1 MSEQTP
7 QSFANHAR
15 WVPLYHFVLGPILL
29 LNLVWS
35 IVNLV
40 RAFSFATVMGVL
52 MAFVFIGFFAFLR
65 TFALTVQDRV
75 IRLEMRLRLEKLLPA
90 DLKPR
95 IPELARKQLVALRF
109 ASDPE
114 LPALVREV
122 LEKNLTGLKE
132 IKSRIRDWQAD
143 YFRA

>member
-1 MSEQTP
+1 MSQPAP

-15 WVPLYHFVLGPILL
+15 WVPLYHFVVGPILL
-29 LNLVWS
+29 VNLVWS

-40 RAFSFATVMGVL
+40 RAFSFATVLGVL
-52 MAFVFIGFFAFLR
+52 MAFVFLAFFAFLR

-90 DLKPR
+90 DLRPR
-95 IPELARKQLVALRF
+95 IPELSRRQLVALRF
-109 ASDPE
+109 ASDAE

-122 LEKNLTGLKE
+122 FEKNLTGLKE
-132 IKSRIRDWQAD
+132 IKSRIRDWQSD

>member
-1 MSEQTP
+1 MSTP
-7 QSFANHAR
+7 GTQSFANHAR
-15 WVPLYHFVLGPILL
+15 WVPLYHFALGAILL

-35 IVNLV
+35 LVNLV

-52 MAFVFIGFFAFLR
+52 MAIAFVGLFAYLR
-65 TFALTVQDRV
+65 TFPLTVQDRV
-75 IRLEMRLRLEKLLPA
+75 IRLEMRLRLEKVLPA

-95 IPELARKQLVALRF
+95 IADLSRGQLVALRF
-109 ASDPE
+109 AGDAE

-122 LEKNLTGLKE
+122 LDKKLTDLKA

-143 YFRA
+143 HFRA